1 MGGDGRGYPIQD
13 KTVKDGR
20 SGYPSGKEGYYQVRQ
35 DYILPVSVT
44 INSMLKII
52 QVARDKAALGDDHF
66 KRR

>member
-1 MGGDGRGYPIQD
+1 MGGDGRGYPLQD
-13 KTVKDGR
+13 KTVNDGR

-35 DYILPVSVT
+35 DYIPTCVT
-44 INSMLKII
+44 INSAYKII